1 MALADLMLGT
11 QGNQSL
17 LQISFS
23 VHAYVT
29 VSNHL
34 GGTLGIKPHEQGK
47 NLSVLKAI
55 ILRVINHKDLF
66 SGRNDG
72 RNTYSLEIGFSLLS
86 WAIKSGKQ
94 KIIIKHNRTLSSC
107 FNCCLPYSQMPFEI
121 FPQPSQQML
130 LVFIILF
137 KTMWQSS
144 LYKMSRSFYI

>member
-1 MALADLMLGT
+1 MLDT

-23 VHAYVT
+23 VHAYGT

-55 ILRVINHKDLF
+55 ILRAINHKDLF

-86 WAIKSGKQ
+86 WASSAGLHRTIKSGKQ

-137 KTMWQSS
+137 KTM
-144 LYKMSRSFYI
+144 